1 MPGNQEVR
9 QRDDRNP
16 RPHVASMRGGRTS
29 ITTSRFSVLPSRP
42 RMIDLSASATT
53 VRSRLAVGD
62 SPCWLNSKTYNT
74 IGVAEPGSNHG
85 RCSGEGTDGS
95 RNAMGG
101 WPVTVEIAFAATL
114 S

>member
-1 MPGNQEVR
+1 
-9 QRDDRNP
+9 
-16 RPHVASMRGGRTS
+16 MRGGRTS
-29 ITTSRFSVLPSRP
+29 ITTSQFSVLPSRP
-42 RMIDLSASATT
+42 RMIDPERVGHHRAIEVGGRRLSML
-53 VRSRLAVGD
+53 VELKDPQHDR
-62 SPCWLNSKTYNT
+62 
-74 IGVAEPGSNHG
+74 VAEHGSNHG